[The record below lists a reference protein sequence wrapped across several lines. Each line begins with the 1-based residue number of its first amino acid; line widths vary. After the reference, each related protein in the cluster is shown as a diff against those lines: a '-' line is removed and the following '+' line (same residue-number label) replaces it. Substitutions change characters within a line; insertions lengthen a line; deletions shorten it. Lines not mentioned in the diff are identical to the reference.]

1 MKKFLFII
9 LVLLVASC
17 GSFTLT
23 SYHGPVKNVLAVT
36 KSGDTVQVSLREL
49 ESQKYNNYTR
59 YYLYN
64 DWRLNSWNYPYRY
77 YNFSYGVPYRYKTYI
92 PPKKYTPKP
101 KTKVYSSTP
110 RGRTNNQNRNYSS
123 NSTNRR
129 SSEGR
134 RNNQ

>member
-17 GSFTLT
+17 GSYTIT
-23 SYHGPVKNVLAVT
+23 SYHDPIKNVLAVT

-64 DWRLNSWNYPYRY
+64 DWRLNNWDYPYRY
-77 YNFSYGVPYRYKTYI
+77 YNFSYGIPYRYKTYI

>member
-1 MKKFLFII
+1 MKKFLFLICLPLI
-9 LVLLVASC
+9 VSC
-17 GSFTLT
+17 SSFTLT
-23 SYHGPVKNVLAVT
+23 SHPNDIDTILAVT
-36 KSGDTVQVSLREL
+36 KSGDTVQVSPYEL
-49 ESQKYNNYTR
+49 QTQKYDIYTR

-77 YNFSYGVPYRYKTYI
+77 YNFSYGIPYRYRTYI

-123 NSTNRR
+123 NNTNRR

-134 RNNQ
+134 RNN

>member
-1 MKKFLFII
+1 MKKFLFLICLPLI
-9 LVLLVASC
+9 VSC
-17 GSFTLT
+17 SSFTLT
-23 SYHGPVKNVLAVT
+23 SYPNDIDTILAVT
-36 KSGDTVQVSLREL
+36 KSGDTVQVSPYEL
-49 ESQKYNNYTR
+49 QTQKYDIYTR

-77 YNFSYGVPYRYKTYI
+77 YNFSYGIPYRYRTYI

-123 NSTNRR
+123 NNTNRR

-134 RNNQ
+134 RNN

>member
-1 MKKFLFII
+1 MKKFLFFI
-9 LVLLVASC
+9 LLLLVASC

-23 SYHGPVKNVLAVT
+23 SYPNDIDTILAVT
-36 KSGDTVQVSLREL
+36 KSGDTVQVSPYEL
-49 ESQKYNNYTR
+49 QTQKYDIYTR

>member
-1 MKKFLFII
+1 MKKFLFFI
-9 LVLLVASC
+9 LLLLIASC

-23 SYHGPVKNVLAVT
+23 SYHDPVKNVLAVT
-36 KSGDTVQVSLREL
+36 KSGDTVQVPLREL
-49 ESQKYNNYTR
+49 ESQKYDIYTR

>member
-1 MKKFLFII
+1 MKKFLFLISLPLI
-9 LVLLVASC
+9 VSC
-17 GSFTLT
+17 GSFDFV
-23 SYHGPVKNVLAVT
+23 SYPNDIDTILAVT
-36 KSGDTVQVSLREL
+36 KSGDTVQVSPYEL
-49 ESQKYNNYTR
+49 QTQKYDIYTR

-77 YNFSYGVPYRYKTYI
+77 YNFSYNVPYRYRTYI

-110 RGRTNNQNRNYSS
+110 RGRANNQNRNYSS
-123 NSTNRR
+123 NNTNRR

-134 RNNQ
+134 RNN

>member
-1 MKKFLFII
+1 MKKFLFFI
-9 LVLLVASC
+9 LLLLVASC

-23 SYHGPVKNVLAVT
+23 SYPNDIDTILAVT
-36 KSGDTVQVSLREL
+36 KSGDTVQVSPYEL
-49 ESQKYNNYTR
+49 QTQKYDIYTR

-123 NSTNRR
+123 NNTNRR

-134 RNNQ
+134 RNN